1 MLFVSALVLQTVLV
15 SECLL
20 RRCLQVFLPGRVT
33 AVQRYANA
41 ELLGVLV
48 AVVLNTATLPFQ
60 ALVRVF
66 SGLSRYIVLGL
77 FLLLLFAF
85 LLVLSPN
92 SVYMY
97 GVTVRIYNVTA
108 TPLLVA
114 MRLAA
119 VLVDVLWR
127 AATPLF
133 NGVVFFLSQ
142 ILRRIVVPLSRELV
156 VDVGEVLQQLVL
168 ALVALARSFLVFG
181 KRLWD
186 CTGGFE
192 PRPRLCGA
200 LGNTTLGNATLNTD
214 CGAAFVAADSSC
226 YASGS
231 HLRLDLV
238 TPGLYMRAGARVLHC
253 TVATRC
259 DPAALML
266 NLAVFPLTDYQLY
279 LSVQAMVNFVLQA
292 DLSKQLRT
300 RKLGHLQAQSPQMI
314 VSANIGCLTHLQAGT
329 SVPVRH
335 WVEWVDQVLSRG
347 PTTHASA

>member
-181 KRLWD
+181 ERLWD

-200 LGNTTLGNATLNTD
+200 LLRELLRDGTTSAQLESA
-214 CGAAFVAADSSC
+214 
-226 YASGS
+226 YA
-231 HLRLDLV
+231 
-238 TPGLYMRAGARVLHC
+238 
-253 TVATRC
+253 
-259 DPAALML
+259 
-266 NLAVFPLTDYQLY
+266 
-279 LSVQAMVNFVLQA
+279 
-292 DLSKQLRT
+292 
-300 RKLGHLQAQSPQMI
+300 
-314 VSANIGCLTHLQAGT
+314 
-329 SVPVRH
+329 
-335 WVEWVDQVLSRG
+335 
-347 PTTHASA
+347 